1 MKMVE
6 NMSGSL
12 AHAVKLVREGH
23 RFLLT
28 CHILPDADAVGSML
42 GLADVLLS
50 LGKEVYL
57 YNRDPVPEQLRFL
70 PGAEEIKASLPEG
83 VSFDATFVT
92 DTAARSLLPRQ
103 FPERDVTGPIVIVDH
118 HVAHDDFGD
127 VVVRD
132 VKACAT
138 AVVVMHLANALGVN
152 PLPRS
157 ASAPLYTALVADTG
171 GFRYPGT
178 TAATL
183 RTAADLLDSG
193 VDPWQ
198 VASHVFER
206 WSMARMRLLGL
217 AINAIET
224 KYDGKV
230 SVVVVTLDMLAQAGA
245 TEDMAEGLVEY
256 GRMLKGVEI
265 AIMLWERRAK
275 PDEGAAGTTLTR
287 LSLRSA
293 GSADVARVAVAL
305 GGGGHRES
313 AGATVLQDIFIARG
327 IALHEAGREL
337 GRLESRDLNAG

>member
-1 MKMVE
+1 
-6 NMSGSL
+6 MSGSL
-12 AHAVKLVREGH
+12 AHAVKIVREGH

-42 GLADVLLS
+42 GLADVLTS

-70 PGAEEIKASLPEG
+70 PGASSIHSTLPASTI
-83 VSFDATFVT
+83 FDATFVT

-103 FPERDVTGPIVIVDH
+103 FPERDVTGPVVIIDH

-127 VVVRD
+127 VVIRD
-132 VKACAT
+132 VEACAT
-138 AVVVMHLANALGVN
+138 AVVVMHLAEALGVH

-178 TAATL
+178 TAQTL

-198 VASHVFER
+198 VASHVFEG

-217 AINAIET
+217 AINAIQTE
-224 KYDGKV
+224 YDARVAVV
-230 SVVVVTLDMLAQAGA
+230 SVPLTMLAQAGA
-245 TEDMAEGLVEY
+245 TEEMVEGLVEY
-256 GRMLKGVEI
+256 CRMLKGVEI
-265 AIMLWERRAK
+265 AIMLWERRAR
-275 PDEGAAGTTLTR
+275 PDEGSPGLILTR

-293 GSADVARVAVAL
+293 GTADVSRVAVAL
-305 GGGGHRES
+305 GGGGHRVS
-313 AGATVLQDIFIARG
+313 AGATVTHDIDTARRL
-327 IALHEAGREL
+327 ALREAGREL
-337 GRLESRDLNAG
+337 GAALVD

>member
-1 MKMVE
+1 
-6 NMSGSL
+6 MSGSL
-12 AHAVKLVREGH
+12 AQAVKLVREGH

-70 PGAEEIKASLPEG
+70 PGASAVHATLPTG
-83 VSFDATFVT
+83 VTFDATFVT
-92 DTAARSLLPRQ
+92 DTAARSLLPRH
-103 FPERDVTGPIVIVDH
+103 FPGHNVTGPVVIVDH

-132 VKACAT
+132 VQACAT
-138 AVVVMHLANALGVN
+138 AVVVMHLAAALGVN
-152 PLPRS
+152 PLPKS

-178 TAATL
+178 TAETL
-183 RTAADLLDSG
+183 RTAADLLDTG

-198 VASHVFER
+198 VASQVFEG

-217 AINAIET
+217 AINAIKTE
-224 KYDGKV
+224 YDGRV
-230 SVVVVTLDMLAQAGA
+230 AMISVPQSMLAEAGA
-245 TEDMAEGLVEY
+245 TDEMAEGLVEY

-265 AIMLWERRAK
+265 AIMLWERRTRA
-275 PDEGAAGTTLTR
+275 DEACAGMTLTR

-293 GSADVARVAVAL
+293 GNVDVARLAVAL
-305 GGGGHRES
+305 GGGGHRTS
-313 AGATVLQDIFIARG
+313 AGATLTQDIDTAG
-327 IALHEAGREL
+327 KLVMLEAGREL
-337 GRLESRDLNAG
+337 GVVPR

>member
-1 MKMVE
+1 
-6 NMSGSL
+6 MSGSL
-12 AHAVKLVREGH
+12 AQAVKLVREGH

-70 PGAEEIKASLPEG
+70 PGAATIQSALPTG
-83 VSFDATFVT
+83 ASFDATFVT

-103 FPERDVTGPIVIVDH
+103 FPGPSVTGPVVIVDH
-118 HVAHDDFGD
+118 HVAHDGFGD

-132 VKACAT
+132 VTACAT
-138 AVVVMHLANALGVN
+138 AVVVMHLAVALGVN
-152 PLPRS
+152 PLPKS

-178 TAATL
+178 TAETL
-183 RTAADLLDSG
+183 RIAADLLDTG

-198 VASHVFER
+198 VASQVFEG

-217 AINAIET
+217 AINAIKTE
-224 KYDGKV
+224 YDGRV
-230 SVVVVTLDMLAQAGA
+230 AVISVPQSMLNEAGA
-245 TEDMAEGLVEY
+245 TDEMAEGLVEY

-265 AIMLWERRAK
+265 AIMLWERRARA
-275 PDEGAAGTTLTR
+275 DEGCAGTTLTR

-293 GSADVARVAVAL
+293 GNADVARLAVAL
-305 GGGGHRES
+305 GGGGHRTS
-313 AGATVLQDIFIARG
+313 AGATLTQDIETAG
-327 IALHEAGREL
+327 KLVVLEAGREL
-337 GRLESRDLNAG
+337 GLL

>member
-1 MKMVE
+1 
-6 NMSGSL
+6 
-12 AHAVKLVREGH
+12 
-23 RFLLT
+23 
-28 CHILPDADAVGSML
+28 
-42 GLADVLLS
+42 
-50 LGKEVYL
+50 
-57 YNRDPVPEQLRFL
+57 
-70 PGAEEIKASLPEG
+70 
-83 VSFDATFVT
+83 
-92 DTAARSLLPRQ
+92 
-103 FPERDVTGPIVIVDH
+103 VIVDH

-178 TAATL
+178 TAQTL

-198 VASHVFER
+198 VASHVFEG

-224 KYDGKV
+224 EYDGKV
-230 SVVVVTLDMLAQAGA
+230 AVVTVPLTMLAQANA
-245 TEDMAEGLVEY
+245 TEEMAEGLVEY

-265 AIMLWERRAK
+265 AIMLWERRARA
-275 PDEGAAGTTLTR
+275 DEGCAGTTLTR

-293 GSADVARVAVAL
+293 GTADVSRIAVAL
-305 GGGGHRES
+305 GGGGHRAS
-313 AGATVLQDIFIARG
+313 AGATLTHDIATARRM
-327 IALHEAGREL
+327 ILLEAGREL
-337 GRLESRDLNAG
+337 GTVPR